1 MSKLINFIKGKNEVS
16 LQNYLESLSK
26 IDAEKEVNRYV
37 LSEGTPLFY
46 ATRAGEINLAR
57 VLLDFGANPNTGG
70 GHQNSPFKDTPFNL
84 SLEIGN
90 TGMAKFLLSKGA
102 HPDPNSWR
110 HFFEEKI
117 LRYHFSRPPQ
127 VQEVFSK
134 KDIKDM
140 VKSGMT
146 FGFSTPTGKQNL
158 LLRRVLEKQP
168 KKYHMFSKDALVFI
182 IEEMARQNSED
193 PLSLAKVAKKQLMR
207 RRSILSKSLF
217 MIHLMKLKPLRKK
230 KFFKKPF
237 YRGIPTKDKN
247 LLKKCR

>member
-1 MSKLINFIKGKNEVS
+1 MSKLINFIKGKNEVG

-37 LSEGTPLFY
+37 LGEGTPLFY
-46 ATRAGEINLAR
+46 ATRTGEINLAR

-193 PLSLAKVAKKQLMR
+193 PLSLAKVAKKAIDETSFNPLK
-207 RRSILSKSLF
+207 ILVYDTLNEIKAAQEKEILQKTVLSC
-217 MIHLMKLKPLRKK
+217 HPNERQKP
-230 KFFKKPF
+230 FKKM
-237 YRGIPTKDKN
+237 
-247 LLKKCR
+247 